1 MEDVRRGAW
10 WMLLDSTTNLR
21 TINWVDIAY
30 AAEVSRTPLYRRWSD
45 PAEAFV
51 DAYLWHA
58 GTSEEHLDIEDPWR
72 SARLSL
78 ASVGRRWNQENMLF
92 AATRLLPLMHRS
104 PYARAAWEQRVN
116 APVAQDIRRC
126 FVLSRTRAEFPHP
139 ERAAEAANALA
150 ALPFRWLSHLT
161 ARLASER
168 WARPRGLDPA
178 HEIKDYAEFIDR
190 EVAQARRREV
200 GDD

>member
-92 AATRLLPLMHRS
+92 AATRLLPLMHSS

-139 ERAAEAANALA
+139 ERAAEVANALA

-161 ARLASER
+161 AQLASVR
-168 WARPRGLDPA
+168 WGQSRGLDPA
-178 HEIKDYAEFIDR
+178 LEIKNYAWFIDR

-200 GDD
+200 GAD